1 MQLTDS
7 INLTQGKD
15 PERKLSPEQMLEVDI
30 LLDVLFQR
38 SGYDFSQYARST
50 LVRRL
55 QNCMLMD
62 DLPHFSHL
70 IPKVLY
76 EKGYMHKL
84 IQELSVSVTEFF
96 RDPAFFQSL
105 EQHVLPVL
113 ETFPY
118 FKIWHAGCATGEEVY
133 SLAILLKAHGL
144 YDRAKIYATDFNDR
158 ILEKAKV
165 GIFTEETMHQGEQNY
180 NRLTISHDTPFHEYF
195 STQYHSSKVRMELAQ
210 NIVFANHNLVCDG
223 VFGEMQLVLCRNVM
237 IYFDNNLKKRV
248 VDLFDQSLHHS
259 GFLGLGRLENLD
271 YLDTSARWQLLD
283 NAATLYRK
291 VPGPKL
297 GLKT

>member
-1 MQLTDS
+1 MQATDS
-7 INLTQGKD
+7 IDMASLPGRETKLTA
-15 PERKLSPEQMLEVDI
+15 EQALEVDI
-30 LLDVLFQR
+30 LLDVLYQR
-38 SGYDFSQYARST
+38 SGYDLSQYARST

-55 QNCMLMD
+55 QNCLLIE
-62 DLPHFSHL
+62 DLPHFSYL

-84 IQELSVSVTEFF
+84 LQELSVSVTEFF

-113 ETFPY
+113 KTFPF

-133 SLAILLKAHGL
+133 SLAMLLKVHGL

-158 ILEKAKV
+158 ILDKAKA
-165 GIFTEETMHQGEQNY
+165 GIFTEDTMRQGELNY
-180 NRLTISHDTPFHEYF
+180 NQLAISQGTPFHEHF
-195 STQYHSSKVRMELAQ
+195 STQYHSSKVRMELAR

-223 VFGEMQLVLCRNVM
+223 VFGEMQLILCRNVM
-237 IYFDNNLKKRV
+237 IYFDNALKKRV
-248 VDLFDQSLHHS
+248 IDLFDQSLHHS

-271 YLDTSARWQLLD
+271 YLDTSARWHLLD

-291 VPGPKL
+291 VPGI
-297 GLKT
+297 

>member
-1 MQLTDS
+1 M
-7 INLTQGKD
+7 
-15 PERKLSPEQMLEVDI
+15 
-30 LLDVLFQR
+30 
-38 SGYDFSQYARST
+38 
-50 LVRRL
+50 
-55 QNCMLMD
+55 
-62 DLPHFSHL
+62 
-70 IPKVLY
+70 
-76 EKGYMHKL
+76 
-84 IQELSVSVTEFF
+84 
-96 RDPAFFQSL
+96 
-105 EQHVLPVL
+105 
-113 ETFPY
+113 
-118 FKIWHAGCATGEEVY
+118 Y

-180 NRLTISHDTPFHEYF
+180 NRLTISQDTPFHEYF
-195 STQYHSSKVRMELAQ
+195 STQYHSSKIRMELAQ